1 MVYEFNPEETFILIN
16 DFNLHLYKQCNRAN
30 RSWNSDAQHVLR
42 SESNDRKVQLKEID
56 SGFALDRPIETITT
70 ANVY

>member
-30 RSWNSDAQHVLR
+30 RSWNSDAQHVLP
-42 SESNDRKVQLKEID
+42 SESNDRKVQLKEIVASLWTD
-56 SGFALDRPIETITT
+56 Q
-70 ANVY
+70 

>member
-30 RSWNSDAQHVLR
+30 RS
-42 SESNDRKVQLKEID
+42 
-56 SGFALDRPIETITT
+56 
-70 ANVY
+70 